1 MLRMNLNKLGMLRLA
16 AVSPMLKISDTEFN
30 ATEII
35 TCISGCNDKGVE
47 IVVFPELSITA
58 YTCGDLFFQSTLL
71 FAAEQALL
79 KICDCTKELKIIAI
93 IGLPLIVG
101 SKLFNCAAVIQQG
114 KILGIVP
121 KTYLCNYSEY
131 YEKRWFVSEF
141 ERITDFVKIDGKL
154 IPFGADLLFSA
165 NSNNKLK
172 FGVEICEDMWA
183 VKSPGLDLALNGASL
198 IFNLSASNEY
208 LGKYQ
213 YRRELIKNYS
223 SKIYA
228 AYIYSSSS
236 PLESTSDTV
245 FSGNLIIAENG
256 KILQES
262 KRFSFETQLIIN
274 DIDFEHLIN
283 ERIRSNTFA
292 VCFTDKSFREIEF
305 ELPEVEINE
314 LLRVI
319 SKTPFIPENMEE
331 RDFVCNE
338 ISDIQATA
346 LARRFMHTKSDTA
359 VIGISGGL
367 DSSLALLSTIKCFQ
381 KLNKRLDSIIAVNM
395 PGFGSTTKT
404 KNNAIKLAELY
415 GVSLRIVDIKDSVN
429 QHFNDIGH
437 PSDKFDITYEN
448 AQARMRTL
456 ILMDIANQS
465 NGIVV
470 GTGDLSEI
478 ALGWNT
484 YNGDHMSMYGL
495 NSGIP
500 KTLIKYIVAWYADH
514 ESRVEIAKILKDII
528 KTPISPELLPID
540 ESGVNLQDTEKSIG
554 PYILNDFFLY
564 YFVRCSFSSGKI
576 LKLAELAFKDNFKV
590 EEIKMWLILF
600 YKRFMSQQFKRNS
613 MPDGIKIGSVSL
625 SPRSD
630 WRMPS
635 ETDIS
640 LWIKELNG

>member
-1 MLRMNLNKLGMLRLA
+1 
-16 AVSPMLKISDTEFN
+16 
-30 ATEII
+30 
-35 TCISGCNDKGVE
+35 
-47 IVVFPELSITA
+47 
-58 YTCGDLFFQSTLL
+58 
-71 FAAEQALL
+71 
-79 KICDCTKELKIIAI
+79 
-93 IGLPLIVG
+93 
-101 SKLFNCAAVIQQG
+101 
-114 KILGIVP
+114 
-121 KTYLCNYSEY
+121 
-131 YEKRWFVSEF
+131 
-141 ERITDFVKIDGKL
+141 
-154 IPFGADLLFSA
+154 
-165 NSNNKLK
+165 
-172 FGVEICEDMWA
+172 
-183 VKSPGLDLALNGASL
+183 
-198 IFNLSASNEY
+198 
-208 LGKYQ
+208 
-213 YRRELIKNYS
+213 
-223 SKIYA
+223 
-228 AYIYSSSS
+228 
-236 PLESTSDTV
+236 
-245 FSGNLIIAENG
+245 
-256 KILQES
+256 
-262 KRFSFETQLIIN
+262 
-274 DIDFEHLIN
+274 
-283 ERIRSNTFA
+283 
-292 VCFTDKSFREIEF
+292 
-305 ELPEVEINE
+305 
-314 LLRVI
+314 
-319 SKTPFIPENMEE
+319 
-331 RDFVCNE
+331 
-338 ISDIQATA
+338 
-346 LARRFMHTKSDTA
+346 
-359 VIGISGGL
+359 
-367 DSSLALLSTIKCFQ
+367 LALLSTIKCFQ

-395 PGFGSTTKT
+395 PGFGSTAKT